1 MANVSYL
8 NSEVRVTVNSQ
19 EAVNAIQ
26 NIYKSCESLRAK
38 LKELET
44 AGLNETNIKDY
55 NSLVKELNK
64 LEGLANKAARQSID
78 LNNVIADLSGQKL
91 KDLRSA
97 LRKVKSEMDSVDPKK
112 FTDTKAYEDRMKQL
126 QSWQKAIEDQIDK
139 VTGKF
144 KEQKSELVD
153 VQEVINNIQNSSIAD
168 MKQAL
173 KQLDDAIKTA
183 DPKNYASQGAYLTDV
198 NNLRNQTEYIQKYL
212 DSIEEATATSTKPIY
227 DVQYM
232 LDNINIQKVADLQA
246 ALKQVREEMENL
258 DPTTIGTEQYT
269 QRMATLRE
277 QYKKLSVEIAIAT
290 GKLDENAKKTVD
302 VEQVMNNLAGTSL
315 RDLRKALQQVKDEM
329 ENASANGGVAQYQ
342 ARMRQLLVQ
351 SRALDEQIQRMTGT
365 FREQDGTIM
374 SVVKRLSSYV
384 LVYAGFNTIKDRLAD
399 VFRMNLE
406 FSDSLADIR
415 KTTGLSAESVKQLS
429 DDINKIDTRTSVE
442 QLHNLAYEAG
452 RLGIGGGGADAVLQ
466 FVRAANQINVAL
478 GEDLGEDA
486 VVTLSKMNDVMGL
499 TAKMGVEKSLLA
511 TGSAINELA
520 QNSTASGAFMTDYAS
535 RLSGIAAQAHL
546 TTAELLALAAAS
558 DATGQE
564 VEVSATAMNKFVV
577 QLQTHYRTVANT
589 VGLNADNLKTMM
601 EQGRTIEAVVA
612 VLEALNKKGGLSMI
626 APMMGDLG
634 SDGSRLI
641 ASMATLAQNID
652 LVKTQLEISN
662 KAFKEATS
670 VTQEYNIK
678 NDNAA
683 AIMERMRNAWEK
695 MFVNSSNTG
704 LVKELAQDLYDM
716 TIAFSEN
723 KAGAES
729 LRLALVGLVE
739 IIKLLL
745 ASLPVLVGL
754 LTARGL
760 TVFADTIKRQVIP
773 ALATLRASFLATT
786 AAANGTMTAWKA
798 FTTLMKSNAFLLAAS
813 LLAALIAKMV
823 TIRNELSL
831 FDKGMRRLNEGFD
844 EFQTSS
850 GQAAVQADELFNRL
864 RRAEQGSQQRA
875 DLIKQINEQYKSYI
889 PALLTEASSLSDI
902 ETAQKAVNEQLRAS
916 LALKAKNNALDE
928 LGMDYNTR
936 MAESL
941 QNLQA
946 VFDKRGLGALG
957 KSMVAQLQRD
967 VQGGYDR
974 GVSNQDM
981 YLSQLDY
988 FGYGNADSPTYK
1000 ALNKAGATSKE
1011 MSKLQQNLQAYIK
1024 TYYDYQRSIE
1034 AIVAKYDP
1042 LIGNYQP
1049 KAEPQQTYQIVE
1061 GAKEADQ
1068 KKEARA
1074 QLEWAREMYRSV
1086 MASIEVYYQQQEQA
1100 VNDAYEKQVIT
1111 ITEREMQLRELEK
1124 INIESRV
1131 KARSALHNDPGAQE
1145 DWQKELDRMKNE
1157 TLSFTEET
1165 DRALI
1170 NIRSKDLQ
1178 RIGDLIRQWRETLDD
1193 EIWKNLETDKSRL
1206 QELRIEIQQEIEQI
1220 IMENDFTVQVTRQ
1233 YAEALQKLKLFFP
1246 AAQGQIE
1253 AGMKDLAN
1261 IAPKLLDL
1269 NIDTKAGRD
1278 KFREFMSEAT
1288 GLSQKMVDLNGEQI
1302 KALYYKTLEY
1312 ADAMTEAAK
1321 KARERTLKIANERWR
1336 QTGRPYQNEIADKN
1350 AEKYVTFQQTM
1361 TGLNLGTDNLENDAE
1376 IALYQARLEAAMEY
1390 YEYLQQQGADTT
1402 EAQLAIEERIAD
1414 LSEALVEKVR
1424 DQLDIL
1430 VEYGDDLAS
1439 FGTDFG
1445 EAIFGGIE
1453 DRKNALESFV
1463 KSFGNTTKQLILN
1476 WTKEKIQ
1483 HALIRKAMVAAEK
1496 NSQKEML
1503 GTAKETSIAEQ
1514 AITIGGKEV
1523 VVKGVQQLG
1532 QMAVT
1537 QAKAQAVENVA
1548 TTASETQA
1556 GVSMGI
1562 AAGAAKTIA
1571 RLGWWGIPLVAVI
1584 TALLNGLLS
1593 AAMSKVGGLF
1603 GGGKSE
1609 VASAETPTKLNL
1621 VQGMLTYDRGNVQ
1634 TIAVTDGKTPVL
1646 ADNGQIY
1653 EARVLPRLQ
1662 SGLVTE
1668 PTLTT
1673 VGGAPALVG
1682 EEGPELVVGR
1692 ETTRMIQLYRPDI
1705 LQQLAQ
1711 FDSAFSGRGVRAYA
1725 NGNISD
1731 MITTDGDSYIEQ
1743 AVQRQVVEQMTPMLN
1758 NLNKVIQQNNEIN
1771 KRLTQQLSTPIR
1783 ATIQRD
1789 GKGGLTQEL
1798 IDGLTQERNKR
1809 NTTKL
1814 NKLFGK

>member
-1 MANVSYL
+1 MANVTYL

-26 NIYKSCESLRAK
+26 NIYNSCEQLRKK
-38 LKELET
+38 LKDLET
-44 AGLNETNIKDY
+44 AGITEENTKEY
-55 NSLVKELNK
+55 NALVKELNK

-97 LRKVKSEMDSVDPKK
+97 LRKVKSEMDSLDPKK
-112 FTDTKAYEDRMKQL
+112 YTDTSGYENRLKQL
-126 QSWQKAIEDQIDK
+126 QDWQKAIEDQIDK

-144 KEQKSELVD
+144 KEQKDELVD
-153 VQEVINNIQNSSIAD
+153 VQTV
-168 MKQAL
+168 L
-173 KQLDDAIKTA
+173 
-183 DPKNYASQGAYLTDV
+183 
-198 NNLRNQTEYIQKYL
+198 NNL
-212 DSIEEATATSTKPIY
+212 DSTS
-227 DVQYM
+227 
-232 LDNINIQKVADLQA
+232 VAKMQQ
-246 ALKQVREEMENL
+246 ALKQVREEMEKL
-258 DPTTIGTEQYT
+258 DPSAIGSEQYA

-290 GKLDENAKKTVD
+290 GKLDENANRTVD
-302 VEQVMNNLAGTSL
+302 VGKIMENLAGTSL
-315 RDLRKALQQVKDEM
+315 KDLRKALQQVKDEM
-329 ENASANGGVAQYQ
+329 ENASATGGAAQYQ

-351 SRALDEQIQRMTGT
+351 SQALDEQIQRMTGT
-365 FREQDGTIM
+365 FREQDGAIM

-384 LVYAGFNTIKDRLAD
+384 LVYAGFNTIKDRLSE
-399 VFRMNLE
+399 VFQKNLE

-415 KTTGLSAESVKQLS
+415 KTTGLSADSVKQLS
-429 DDINKIDTRTSVE
+429 DEINRIDTRTSVE

-452 RLGIGGGGADAVLQ
+452 RLGIGNQGADAVLQ

-499 TAKMGVEKSLLA
+499 TAKLGVEKSLLA

-535 RLSGIAAQAHL
+535 RLSGIASQAHL

-577 QLQTHYRTVANT
+577 QLQTHYRTVAET
-589 VGLNADNLKTMM
+589 VGLNADNLRTMM

-612 VLEALNKKGGLSMI
+612 VLEALNQKGGLSMI

-652 LVKTQLEISN
+652 LVKSQLEISN

-683 AIMERMRNAWEK
+683 AIMERMQNIWEK
-695 MFVNSSNTG
+695 MFVNSANTG

-716 TIAFSEN
+716 TIAFKEN
-723 KAGAES
+723 STGAES
-729 LRLALVGLVE
+729 LRLALIGLVE
-739 IIKLLL
+739 IVKLLL

-754 LTARGL
+754 LTARGF
-760 TVFADTIKRQVIP
+760 TVFADTIRRQVIP
-773 ALATLRASFLATT
+773 ALATLRASFMATT

-798 FTTLMKSNAFLLAAS
+798 LTTLMKSNAFLLAAS
-813 LLAALIAKMV
+813 LLAALITKMV
-823 TIRNELSL
+823 TMRKEISL
-831 FDKGMRRLNEGFD
+831 FDKGMNQLNEGFK
-844 EFQTSS
+844 EFTTSS

-864 RRAEQGSQQRA
+864 RRAEQGSQLRA

-889 PALLTEASSLSDI
+889 PALLTEASSLTDI
-902 ETAQKAVNEQLRAS
+902 ENAQKAVNEQLRAS

-928 LGMDYNTR
+928 LGMTYNNR

-957 KSMVAQLQRD
+957 KTMVSQLQRD
-967 VQGGYDR
+967 VQGGYER
-974 GVSNQDM
+974 GVDSQM
-981 YLSQLDY
+981 MLSAQLDQ
-988 FGYGNADSPTYK
+988 FGYGNAASPMAK
-1000 ALNKAGATSKE
+1000 AFEKVGITNKEWAQVNQQ
-1011 MSKLQQNLQAYIK
+1011 LQSYIK

-1034 AIVAKYDP
+1034 AAVAKYDP

-1049 KAEPQQTYQIVE
+1049 KAEQPQTYQIVE
-1061 GAKEADQ
+1061 AEKESDV
-1068 KKEARA
+1068 KKRGRS
-1074 QLEWAREMYRSV
+1074 QLDWAREMYKSV

-1100 VNDAYEKQVIT
+1100 INDAYEKQVIT

-1124 INIESRV
+1124 VNIESRV
-1131 KARSALHNDPGAQE
+1131 KARAALHNDPGSQE
-1145 DWQKELDRMKNE
+1145 AWRAELERMERE
-1157 TLSFTEET
+1157 TISLTEDT

-1170 NIRSKDLQ
+1170 NLRSKDLQ

-1220 IMENDFTVQVTRQ
+1220 ILENDFTGQVTRQ

-1246 AAQGQIE
+1246 AVKGEIE

-1261 IAPKLLDL
+1261 IAPKLLGLDI
-1269 NIDTKAGRD
+1269 NT
-1278 KFREFMSEAT
+1278 EE
-1288 GLSQKMVDLNGEQI
+1288 GLSQFKIYLSEANGLAEDMALLESDQL

-1336 QTGRPYQNEIADKN
+1336 ETGNPSAIESKDKSLEKEIS
-1350 AEKYVTFQQTM
+1350 FQQTM
-1361 TGLNLGTDNLENDAE
+1361 TGLNLGTENLENDAE
-1376 IALYQARLEAAMEY
+1376 IALYQARLEAATEY
-1390 YEYLQQQGADTT
+1390 YEFLQQQGADTT
-1402 EAQLAIEERIAD
+1402 EAQLAIEERVAE
-1414 LSEALVEKVR
+1414 LSEALVDKVR
-1424 DQLDIL
+1424 SQMDIL
-1430 VEYGDDLAS
+1430 VQYGDDLAN

-1445 EAIFGGIE
+1445 EAIFGSLE
-1453 DRKNALESFV
+1453 DRQNALQSFV
-1463 KSFGNTTKQLILN
+1463 KSLGNTTKQLILN

-1496 NSQKEML
+1496 SSQSEML
-1503 GTAKETSIAEQ
+1503 DTAKSTSIAEQ

-1523 VVKGVQQLG
+1523 IVKGVQQLG

-1537 QAKAQAVENVA
+1537 SAKAQAAENVA
-1548 TTASETQA
+1548 TSASETTA
-1556 GVSMGI
+1556 GVSLGI

-1593 AAMSKVGGLF
+1593 AALGKVGGLF
-1603 GGGKSE
+1603 GGSQSSGSK
-1609 VASAETPTKLNL
+1609 ASTETPSKLNL

-1634 TIAVTDGKTPVL
+1634 TVAVRDGRTPVL

-1653 EARVLPRLQ
+1653 EARVLPRLE

-1673 VGGAPALVG
+1673 VDGAPALVG

-1692 ETTRMIQLYRPDI
+1692 ETTRMIQQYRPDL

-1725 NGNISD
+1725 NGNLSD
-1731 MITTDGDSYIEQ
+1731 LALDESGNTIEES
-1743 AVQRQVVEQMTPMLN
+1743 VRKQVIEQMTPLLN
-1758 NLNKVIQQNNEIN
+1758 SLNKAIQENSDTNR
-1771 KRLTQQLSTPIR
+1771 RLATQLNTPIR

-1798 IDGLTQERNKR
+1798 IEGLSSERNKR
-1809 NTTKL
+1809 SSERFK
-1814 NKLFGK
+1814 KLFGK